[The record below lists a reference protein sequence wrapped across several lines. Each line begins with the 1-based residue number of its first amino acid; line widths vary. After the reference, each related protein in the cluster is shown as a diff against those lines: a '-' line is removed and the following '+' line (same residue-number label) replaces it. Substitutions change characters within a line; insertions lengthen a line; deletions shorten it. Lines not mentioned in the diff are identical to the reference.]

1 MQFNVRGWNNIP
13 IATVI
18 IKFIDGRIV
27 EFLHRCISACR
38 FDQIVPNHYKRHITF
53 KPLLSSL
60 IQAIACLSPRTTSGD
75 IPSRPSSS
83 VLFSYL
89 KLKYVPFDPPR
100 QLRRRSASNIRR
112 TANMEICPHSPGHG
126 DCGHLL
132 NLTSSHGP
140 AALGR
145 RNRQRGI
152 VTEPPVPHST
162 LSGNPSGLRTV

>member
-1 MQFNVRGWNNIP
+1 MQLNTWGWNNIF

-18 IKFIDGRIV
+18 INFIEGRFV
-27 EFLHRCISACR
+27 GFLHRCISACR

-53 KPLLSSL
+53 KPLLSAL

-100 QLRRRSASNIRR
+100 QLRRRSASNIPLI
-112 TANMEICPHSPGHG
+112 AIMEICPHSPGHE

-132 NLTSSHGP
+132 NLTTSHGS

-145 RNRQRGI
+145 RNCQGGI
-152 VTEPPVPHST
+152 
-162 LSGNPSGLRTV
+162 RD

>member
-27 EFLHRCISACR
+27 KFLHRCISACR
-38 FDQIVPNHYKRHITF
+38 FDQIVPNRYKRHITF
-53 KPLLSSL
+53 KPLLSAL
-60 IQAIACLSPRTTSGD
+60 IQAIACLSLRTTGED

-100 QLRRRSASNIRR
+100 QLRRRSASNIGR
-112 TANMEICPHSPGHG
+112 TAIMEIVHTP
-126 DCGHLL
+126 
-132 NLTSSHGP
+132 
-140 AALGR
+140 LGM
-145 RNRQRGI
+145 GI
-152 VTEPPVPHST
+152 VHIS
-162 LSGNPSGLRTV
+162 SI

>member
-53 KPLLSSL
+53 KPLLSAL

-112 TANMEICPHSPGHG
+112 TAIMEICPHSPGHG

-145 RNRQRGI
+145 RNELGGAQITWNG
-152 VTEPPVPHST
+152 T
-162 LSGNPSGLRTV
+162 

>member
-27 EFLHRCISACR
+27 EFLHRCISALR
-38 FDQIVPNHYKRHITF
+38 FNENVPDLYKRRIAF
-53 KPLLSSL
+53 KPLSL
-60 IQAIACLSPRTTSGD
+60 ALIRAIACISLRTTGED

-100 QLRRRSASNIRR
+100 QLRRRSASNIPLI
-112 TANMEICPHSPGHG
+112 AIMEICPHSPGHK

-132 NLTSSHGP
+132 NLTTSYSS

-145 RNRQRGI
+145 CNCQRGI
-152 VTEPPVPHST
+152 
-162 LSGNPSGLRTV
+162 RD